1 MNSINFLDLL
11 FCFILC
17 FVNSAICSSCYID
30 EGMIKSSSV
39 ECCHMWE
46 VERVGVDLIS
56 MLGQLAVIKTRN
68 DDLHKV

>member
-1 MNSINFLDLL
+1 MNSINFLVLL

-17 FVNSAICSSCYID
+17 FVNSAICSCYID

-39 ECCHMWE
+39 ESCHMWE

>member
-1 MNSINFLDLL
+1 MPD
-11 FCFILC
+11 
-17 FVNSAICSSCYID
+17 D

-39 ECCHMWE
+39 ESCHMWE
-46 VERVGVDLIS
+46 VERVGVPDLIS